1 MSLVKDEAKKIIDN
15 LPEQANWDDIMYQ
28 FYVMKKV
35 ALAVKAV
42 DEGKVLSHEE
52 VKKLVLKK
60 WRLFGQNLQ

>member
-60 WRLFGQNLQ
+60 